1 MLDDIEQ
8 MFKYCEIPKD
18 GQHYFFNDTIENQQI
33 MRAAFKHNSYMA
45 KYIYMPI
52 LALRFIFNTENHK
65 RMYHYLTHENLESI
79 LSTNKFYV
87 GNQQEMNDSL
97 EGKYSWDLAAKLLKK
112 KDHSPQIKKLFEDV
126 RKRRPFDSYIWSFT
140 LDENNMAL
148 QNYGDIALV
157 MNPQKTF
164 KCLANKYT
172 NPKFRNMNTGNA
184 FIFPLRVTYDCE
196 IQVEYIS
203 NTLDIWLDSIKSG
216 NYGDY
221 EEASLALYLYSLA
234 FKHPKYHQE
243 EEIRYIINKIPDD
256 SGNGFDV
263 KINGKK
269 KLEAPFLTSLC
280 EEVIVN
286 HKADESKTENID
298 IVQTKVRKILDQYGF
313 GNTVVKKTD
322 LEY

>member
-1 MLDDIEQ
+1 MQDDIEQ

-65 RMYHYLTHENLESI
+65 RMYHYLTHENLKSI

-184 FIFPLRVTYDCE
+184 FIFPLRVTYDRE

-221 EEASLALYLYSLA
+221 EDASLALYLYSLA